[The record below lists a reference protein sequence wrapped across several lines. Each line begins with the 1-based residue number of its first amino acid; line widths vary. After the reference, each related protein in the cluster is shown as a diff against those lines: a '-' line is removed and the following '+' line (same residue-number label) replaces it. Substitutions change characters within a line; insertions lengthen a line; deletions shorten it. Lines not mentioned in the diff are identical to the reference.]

1 MVELV
6 ATLVR
11 PYSVPCLHRLFFL
24 LADPGQ
30 VCESRML
37 ERRTWDSWVAL
48 ESLGGPRL
56 FVRSCRTETSSSV
69 KPSYGPFTVSV
80 PFPAQ

>member
-11 PYSVPCLHRLFFL
+11 PYLALCLHRLFFL
-24 LADPGQ
+24 LAGLGQ

-37 ERRTWDSWVAL
+37 EHRTWDSSVAS
-48 ESLGGPRL
+48 ESLAGPRL
-56 FVRSCRTETSSSV
+56 FVRSCRIETSSSV
-69 KPSYGPFTVSV
+69 KPSYGPFTVFV
-80 PFPAQ
+80 QFPDQ

>member
-1 MVELV
+1 MVGLL

-11 PYSVPCLHRLFFL
+11 PYPVLCLHRLFFL

-48 ESLGGPRL
+48 ESLVEPRL
-56 FVRSCRTETSSSV
+56 LVHSCRIETSSSA
-69 KPSYGPFTVSV
+69 KPS
-80 PFPAQ
+80 